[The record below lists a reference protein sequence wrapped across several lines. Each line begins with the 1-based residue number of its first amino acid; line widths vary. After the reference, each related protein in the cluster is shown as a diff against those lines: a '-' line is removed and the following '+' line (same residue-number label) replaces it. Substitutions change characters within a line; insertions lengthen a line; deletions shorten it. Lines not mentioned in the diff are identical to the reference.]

1 MIQIAPYDKRP
12 NRDGILKAYLSL
24 LDRALPFFKEDLHAL
39 AAEKFELDENT
50 VQRIFPDRSA
60 TDTECRGAVNAEKDI
75 QEYSGSLHT
84 FLYQHTAGDGHINID
99 RLYELL
105 TVPMIEEVWALK
117 GMKFAADP
125 PREKKLGKLKS
136 VFDYEAVSRD
146 KQRMYAFTK
155 ELKTEVCPYC
165 NRIFTATVMQQ
176 SRGTDGI
183 RPQLDHFKNKNQYP
197 FFAMS
202 IMNLVPSCSF
212 CNLRK
217 STRDGKILYPY
228 AEGVG
233 ENYLFRTYYSQAEA
247 SGSRA
252 IYVTGAQDAENSFMI
267 RGEIAPDIPDE
278 AAYVVRLRYI
288 QAAGQLN
295 IFSACERASQKEAYI
310 QRLKES
316 EALFCW
322 EAACQYHKSY
332 VLRMFRQNYQFGK
345 EYGASLGRS
354 FSNLFSDPSLTYLRD
369 IRKEYWGDS
378 PLAKLTHDIDL
389 EIQDYNR
396 TVRYWEKPSE
406 THNT

>member
-1 MIQIAPYDKRP
+1 VIQITPYNKRS
-12 NRDGILKAYLSL
+12 NRADILKAYLFL
-24 LDRALPFFKEDLHAL
+24 LDKALPFFKKDLYVL
-39 AAEKFELDENT
+39 AAEKFELDKNI
-50 VQRIFPDRSA
+50 VQGIFPDQLV
-60 TDTECRGAVNAEKDI
+60 TDTERQGAVNAEQDI
-75 QEYSGSLHT
+75 QSYSRGLHT

-117 GMKFAADP
+117 GMTFAVDP
-125 PREKKLGKLKS
+125 PREKKPSRLES
-136 VFDYEAVSRD
+136 VFNYKAVSRD

-176 SRGTDGI
+176 TCSADGI
-183 RPQLDHFKNKNQYP
+183 RPQLDHFKNKKRYP

-202 IMNLVPSCSF
+202 IMNWVPSCGF
-212 CNLRK
+212 CNQRK
-217 STRDGKILYPY
+217 STQDRKILYPY

-233 ENYLFRTYYSQAEA
+233 ENYLFRTCFSQAET
-247 SGSRA
+247 SGGHA
-252 IYVTGAQDAENSFMI
+252 IYVTGAQEAENNFVI
-267 RGEIAPDIPDE
+267 RGEIVPDIPDE
-278 AAYVVRLRYI
+278 AAYAVRLRYI
-288 QAAGQLN
+288 QEAGQPD
-295 IFSACERASQKEAYI
+295 IFSASKRAAHKEAYI

-322 EAACQYHKSY
+322 VAACQHHKSY

-354 FSNLFSDPSLTYLRD
+354 FSSLFFDPSLTYLRD
-369 IRKEYWGDS
+369 IRKEYWGDA

-396 TVRYWEKPSE
+396 TVHY
-406 THNT
+406 